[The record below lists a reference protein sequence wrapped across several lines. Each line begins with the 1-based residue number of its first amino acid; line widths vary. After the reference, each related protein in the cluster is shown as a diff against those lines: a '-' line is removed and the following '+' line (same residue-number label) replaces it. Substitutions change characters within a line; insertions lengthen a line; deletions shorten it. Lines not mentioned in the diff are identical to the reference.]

1 VQEEDVNAKT
11 QSQLSD
17 LIIQDNNARA
27 SVIDDLEIVDSSLH
41 FINDLLRNLLDMQRA
56 SSKELTIEEKATHLM
71 DDVFHPVSNMLH
83 IPKGSD
89 IKVEVRCDA
98 TDAEDLVVM
107 ADSLRLKQILLNLT
121 RNSAKFVSRGYIRMR
136 ARVVEEDN
144 DPSTG
149 KVAKRI
155 ELSVEDS
162 GPGIPKKK
170 RNQIFNKFQETLDS
184 LNQGTGIGLN
194 LCLKLSNL
202 MGADLYID
210 ESYDSGIPGF
220 PGTRFVLDLKKP
232 PFKLTTHILESISN
246 DSEFDLRSK
255 DTELDT
261 PTSSMEPSSIL
272 SFNQNDVARTNVV
285 EDLPENL
292 NVLFTDDD
300 MVLRKLF
307 SRSLKKVAPSWNIKE
322 ASNGETAI
330 QLAHKDNQFDLIF
343 MDQYMASVTK
353 QLLGTEATRALR
365 GMGITSI
372 ICGLSAN
379 DVEQA
384 FLEAGANAFMFKPF
398 PCRPDMLKAELIV
411 VVVCIAYD
419 AKNIQCFAP
428 LTTPL
433 LVTAPILLLD
443 CLEDFLDLWI
453 LPVGDI
459 KYTDAPQKT
468 SLLVVTSGRRLP
480 TYL

>member
-1 VQEEDVNAKT
+1 MSACSFITSTVHEEDVNAKK
-11 QSQLSD
+11 QSILSD
-17 LIIQDNNARA
+17 LIIQDNSARA
-27 SVIDDLEIVDSSLH
+27 SVMDDLEIVDSSLH

-121 RNSAKFVSRGYIRMR
+121 RNSAKFVLRGFIRMR
-136 ARVVEEDN
+136 VRVVEEDN

-149 KVAKRI
+149 KVTKRI

-162 GPGIPKKK
+162 GPGIPLKK

-194 LCLKLSNL
+194 LCLKLSSL

-210 ESYDSGIPGF
+210 ESYESGIPGF
-220 PGTRFVLDLKKP
+220 PGARFVLDLKKP
-232 PFKLTTHILESISN
+232 PFILTTNILESISN
-246 DSEFDLRSK
+246 NSEFDLSPN

-261 PTSSMEPSSIL
+261 AATSMEPSSKL
-272 SFNQNDVARTNVV
+272 RVDQNNGATMNVL
-285 EDLPENL
+285 EELPENL

-330 QLAHKDNQFDLIF
+330 QLAQGEMKFDLIF

-384 FLEAGANAFMFKPF
+384 FREAGANAFMFKPF
-398 PCRPDMLKAELIV
+398 PCRPDMLKAELLRILSTASV
-411 VVVCIAYD
+411 PCIA
-419 AKNIQCFAP
+419 KNMSF
-428 LTTPL
+428 
-433 LVTAPILLLD
+433 
-443 CLEDFLDLWI
+443 
-453 LPVGDI
+453 
-459 KYTDAPQKT
+459 
-468 SLLVVTSGRRLP
+468 S
-480 TYL
+480 